1 MNSKRNFLKSL
12 LLTATLPLTV
22 KAKNI
27 ADELP
32 EVWTKEETKDYWQT
46 IRNDY
51 KLKPDYINLENGYYS
66 IMSQPVL
73 NGYLKDLQTINMEG
87 SYYMRTVQYEN
98 KHRSKERLAKLL
110 GCSGEELIITR
121 NTTESLDTII
131 SGIDWKSGDEAI
143 MAEQDYG
150 SMLDMFKQQAN
161 RFGMVNKLISLPLNP
176 QNDDEI
182 IKLYENAITS
192 KTKLIMI
199 CHMIN
204 ITGQI
209 LPVKKICDM
218 AHSKGVEVMVDGA
231 HAVSHIDFKI
241 SELNCDYYGSSL
253 HKWLGVPLG
262 VGILYVK
269 KEKIKQIWPLFGEY
283 GFKEDEIRKLNH
295 TGTFSVASDIAINH
309 AIDYNNAM
317 GIKRKEDRLRFL
329 QNYWTSRIKEI
340 KNIQLNTPTD
350 PQRSCGIANV
360 GIKDLKPSELAKILL
375 QKYKIWTVAIDT
387 SNVHGVRITPHV
399 YTTTNE
405 LDKFVKALK
414 EIAKLY

>member
-46 IRNDY
+46 IRTDY

-66 IMSQPVL
+66 IMAQPVL
-73 NGYLKDLQTINMEG
+73 NGYLKDLQTVNMEG
-87 SYYMRTVQYEN
+87 SYYMRTVQFEN
-98 KHRSKERLAKLL
+98 KHRTKERLAKLL

-131 SGIDWKSGDEAI
+131 SGIDWRAGDEAI

-209 LPVKKICDM
+209 LPIKKICDM

-295 TGTFSVASDIAINH
+295 TGTISVASDIAINH

-387 SNVHGVRITPHV
+387 SNVHGVRITPHL

>member
-66 IMSQPVL
+66 IMAQPVL
-73 NGYLKDLQTINMEG
+73 NGYLKDLQTVNMEG
-87 SYYMRTVQYEN
+87 SYYMRTVQFEN
-98 KHRSKERLAKLL
+98 KHRTKERLAKLL

-131 SGIDWKSGDEAI
+131 SGIDWKAGDEAI

-209 LPVKKICDM
+209 LPIKKICDM

-295 TGTFSVASDIAINH
+295 TGTISVASDIAINH

-387 SNVHGVRITPHV
+387 SNVHGVRITPHL

>member
-1 MNSKRNFLKSL
+1 
-12 LLTATLPLTV
+12 
-22 KAKNI
+22 
-27 ADELP
+27 
-32 EVWTKEETKDYWQT
+32 
-46 IRNDY
+46 
-51 KLKPDYINLENGYYS
+51 
-66 IMSQPVL
+66 
-73 NGYLKDLQTINMEG
+73 MEG

-317 GIKRKEDRLRFL
+317 GIKRKEERLRFL

>member
-27 ADELP
+27 MDELP
-32 EVWTKEETKDYWQT
+32 VGWTKEETDDYWQT

-87 SYYMRTVQYEN
+87 SYYMRTVQYEY
-98 KHRSKERLAKLL
+98 KHRSKERLATLL
-110 GCSGEELIITR
+110 GCSGDELIITR

-131 SGIDWKSGDEAI
+131 SGIDWKAGDEAI

-161 RFGMVNKLISLPLNP
+161 RYGMVNKLISLPLNP
-176 QNDDEI
+176 KSDDEI

-295 TGTFSVASDIAINH
+295 TGTISVASDIAINH

-329 QNYWTSRIKEI
+329 QNYWTSKIKEV

-350 PQRSCGIANV
+350 PQRSCAIANV
-360 GIKDLKPSELAKILL
+360 GIEDLKPSELAKILL
-375 QKYKIWTVAIDT
+375 HKYKIWTVAIDT

>member
-12 LLTATLPLTV
+12 LLTATLPLSI

-27 ADELP
+27 IEKLP
-32 EVWTKEETKDYWQT
+32 DAWAKEEAEDYWQT

-66 IMSQPVL
+66 IMAQPVL
-73 NGYLKDLQTINMEG
+73 NGYLKDLQMVNMEG
-87 SYYMRTVQYEN
+87 SYYMRTVQFEN
-98 KHRSKERLAKLL
+98 KYKTKLRLAELL
-110 GCSGEELIITR
+110 GCTGDELIITR

-131 SGIDWKSGDEAI
+131 SGIDWKTGDEAI

-150 SMLDMFKQQAN
+150 SMLDMFKQQAK
-161 RFGMVNKLISLPLNP
+161 RYGMVNKLISLPLDP
-176 QNDDEI
+176 QSDDEI
-182 IKLYENAITS
+182 IKLYEDAITE
-192 KTKLIMI
+192 KTRLIMI

-231 HAVSHIDFKI
+231 HAVSNIDFKI
-241 SELNCDYYGSSL
+241 SDLNCDYYGSSL

-262 VGILYVK
+262 VGILYVR

-283 GFKEDEIRKLNH
+283 GFKEEEIRKLNH
-295 TGTFSVASDIAINH
+295 TGTMSVASDIAINH
-309 AIDYNNAM
+309 AIDYNIAM
-317 GIKRKEDRLRFL
+317 GIKRKEERLRFL
-329 QNYWTSRIKEI
+329 QNYWTSKIKDV
-340 KNIQLNTPTD
+340 KNINLNTPTD
-350 PQRSCGIANV
+350 PQRSCAIANV
-360 GIKDLKPSELAKILL
+360 GIVGLKPTDLSKILL
-375 QKYKIWTVAIDT
+375 QKYKIWTVAIDS
-387 SNVHGVRITPHV
+387 SNVHGVRVTPHI

-405 LDKFVKALK
+405 LDKFVNALK
-414 EIAKLY
+414 EIAKPK